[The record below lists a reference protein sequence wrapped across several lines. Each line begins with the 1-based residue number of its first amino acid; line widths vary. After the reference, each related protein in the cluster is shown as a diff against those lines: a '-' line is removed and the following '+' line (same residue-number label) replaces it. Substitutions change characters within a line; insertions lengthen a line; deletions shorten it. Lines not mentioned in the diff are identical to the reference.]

1 MEKFKIEMTKDEMIK
16 YYANKIIE
24 KGLDE
29 SWEGNISI
37 DPNDFGELSKYRDE
51 IFDCISNDK
60 RVADIEYDIDGEF
73 DIIFYTD
80 YLKNEYE
87 EEIE

>member
-1 MEKFKIEMTKDEMIK
+1 MEKFKIEVTKDEMIK

-24 KGLDE
+24 KGLYE

-37 DPNDFGELSKYRDE
+37 NLNEFGELAKYKDE
-51 IFDCISNDK
+51 IFNCISNDE
-60 RVADIEYDIDGEF
+60 RVADIDYDIDGEF

-87 EEIE
+87 KEI